1 MLEVL
6 IFFFGL
12 VVGFVSGMLGIGGG
26 IIMAPLLLYVPPLL
40 GVGQLDMKDVAGLT
54 MVQGLV
60 ATLSGVLVH
69 RRFRFVSKELVI
81 WMGSSIA
88 VASLTGASLSK
99 WAPEAAL
106 RGIFAIIALVAATMM
121 FLPKREAREDFT
133 AEQVSFSKPLAVTA
147 AAFVGFFTG
156 MVGQGGAFLLIPTM
170 LYVLRLPIRVVI
182 GSSLGIVF
190 FSALAG
196 FIGKLGT
203 GQIPFLPALALVAS
217 VVPSAQLGGYVSRR
231 TPTKVLRTMLAAFIA
246 LTAIKMGTE
255 LVWGQGTFQTARS
268 SLSKVQPHEAPLRQS
283 SKEDDNR

>member
-1 MLEVL
+1 MLELL
-6 IFFFGL
+6 ICVFGL
-12 VVGFVSGMLGIGGG
+12 VVGFIAGMLGIGGG
-26 IIMAPLLLYVPPLL
+26 IIMAPLLLYLPPLL

-69 RRFRFVSKELVI
+69 RRFRFVSHELVI

-88 VASLTGASLSK
+88 IASLAGATLSK

-106 RGIFAIIALVAATMM
+106 RGIFAVIALVAATMM
-121 FLPKREAREDFT
+121 FLPKREANEDFT
-133 AEQVSFSKPLAVTA
+133 AEQVSFSKPLAVA
-147 AAFVGFFTG
+147 VAVFVGFFTG

-196 FIGKLGT
+196 FIGKLST

-217 VVPSAQLGGYVSRR
+217 VVPAAQLGGYVSRR
-231 TPTKVLRTMLAAFIA
+231 TPTKLLRMMLAVLIA
-246 LTAIKMGTE
+246 LTAVKMGME
-255 LVWGQGTFQTARS
+255 LIWG
-268 SLSKVQPHEAPLRQS
+268 
-283 SKEDDNR
+283 